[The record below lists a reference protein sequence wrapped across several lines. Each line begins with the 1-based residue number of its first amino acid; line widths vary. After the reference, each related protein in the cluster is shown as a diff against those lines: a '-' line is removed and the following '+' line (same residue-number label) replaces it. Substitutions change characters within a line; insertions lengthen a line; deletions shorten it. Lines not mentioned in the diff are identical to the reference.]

1 MHVNLISVTDPK
13 AMLFFVM
20 LQNIVF
26 LKQVAIL
33 LSRTHNNVFNTL
45 H

>member
-20 LQNIVF
+20 LQNI
-26 LKQVAIL
+26 AIPET
-33 LSRTHNNVFNTL
+33 SSYFIIKDTQ
-45 H
+45 

>member
-20 LQNIVF
+20 LQNIAISETNI
-26 LKQVAIL
+26 AIL
-33 LSRTHNNVFNTL
+33 LSRTCTQ
-45 H
+45 